1 MFVVVLSLCSWYF
14 YGSYDWD
21 TQLVFSYGSY
31 DLNSTS
37 EEREAVKTQKRLEK
51 FRSNLIYIV
60 NFLM

>member
-37 EEREAVKTQKRLEK
+37 EEREAVKTQKRLE
-51 FRSNLIYIV
+51 RSI
-60 NFLM
+60 